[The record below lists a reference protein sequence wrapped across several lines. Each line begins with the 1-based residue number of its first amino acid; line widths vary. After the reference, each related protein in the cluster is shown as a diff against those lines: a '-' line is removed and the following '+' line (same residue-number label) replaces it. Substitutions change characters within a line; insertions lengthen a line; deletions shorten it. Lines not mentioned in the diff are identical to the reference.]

1 MMRWTLTHIERLG
14 GKASLLPNPN
24 STAARALPPI
34 LLGDFVVDPKMKTV
48 CVYGHLDVQP
58 AKKEDG
64 WDSDPFIL
72 TERDGKL
79 FGRGT
84 TDDKGPALSWLWVIE
99 AYQALNVPLP
109 VNVKLLFEGME
120 ESGSEGMFETI
131 ADLAKPGK
139 FLNDVDFFCISD
151 NYWLGKTKPCI
162 TYGLRGIA
170 YFEVSVRCAEQDLHS
185 GVIGGT
191 IHEGMTDLVKLMAS
205 LVDSATGEILVN
217 DIMRD
222 VDEVTDDEEKI
233 YESIDFDID
242 AYRDEIKVCSSGKK
256 LLLETSLRI
265 QEPVYRTM
273 LAIQQMFHQM
283 SLTMA
288 GLKMLL
294 SIIMSDAWDSHLH
307 HTTQLTLS
315 LPWQQEEIL
324 ITRGLEKELLCFIQ

>member
-1 MMRWTLTHIERLG
+1 
-14 GKASLLPNPN
+14 
-24 STAARALPPI
+24 
-34 LLGDFVVDPKMKTV
+34 
-48 CVYGHLDVQP
+48 
-58 AKKEDG
+58 
-64 WDSDPFIL
+64 
-72 TERDGKL
+72 
-79 FGRGT
+79 
-84 TDDKGPALSWLWVIE
+84 
-99 AYQALNVPLP
+99 
-109 VNVKLLFEGME
+109 
-120 ESGSEGMFETI
+120 MFETI

-256 LLLETSLRI
+256 LLHEDKKSLLMRRWRY
-265 QEPVYRTM
+265 P
-273 LAIQQMFHQM
+273 
-283 SLTMA
+283 
-288 GLKMLL
+288 
-294 SIIMSDAWDSHLH
+294 
-307 HTTQLTLS
+307 TLS
-315 LPWQQEEIL
+315 LHGIEGAFSGAGAKTVIPAKSIGKFSLRLVPSQDPDQIEKAVVDHLKKEFAKVSVLRSQLHFIFDIFQYVMPIGHTISIL
-324 ITRGLEKELLCFIQ
+324 NALNSTAEFPKYHESVTHSWG